1 MILKIKGKVRM
12 DKKNKYKH
20 RIEEVDRLKILS
32 ESLGKDV
39 DLHAVAV
46 ATNLYRAAQSLRIV
60 MERDVLSA
68 HKLSWTAF
76 SLLYDVWVWGPMETK
91 ELAASSGVTTAT
103 ISTITNTLERK
114 GLCERSADSRDR
126 RRVSISLTKK
136 GEQVIKELY
145 PKFHQGE
152 KKLVHSM
159 EVSEQERLAEQL
171 RYIIQNIN
179 NV

>member
-1 MILKIKGKVRM
+1 MILKIQGKVRM
-12 DKKNKYKH
+12 DKKNKH
-20 RIEEVDRLKILS
+20 QIEEVDRLKVLS
-32 ESLGKDV
+32 ESLGEDV

-76 SLLYDVWVWGPMETK
+76 SLLYDVWVWGQRETK
-91 ELAASSGVTTAT
+91 ELAVSSGVTTAT

-114 GLCERSADSRDR
+114 GLCKRSADPRDR
-126 RRVSISLTKK
+126 RRVSISLTEK

-171 RYIIQNIN
+171 RYMIQNIN